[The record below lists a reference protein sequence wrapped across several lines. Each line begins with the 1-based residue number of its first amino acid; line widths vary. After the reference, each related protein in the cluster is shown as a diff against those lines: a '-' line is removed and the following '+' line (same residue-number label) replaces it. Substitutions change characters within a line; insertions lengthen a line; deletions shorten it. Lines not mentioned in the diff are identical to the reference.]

1 MQLIGRIVVVITL
14 GGLISGH
21 TIVSAQQD
29 TAQQDTAQ
37 QALPATDD
45 NASPASNQSEE
56 SFEEVFAEWLAL
68 LKELRDLKERFG
80 IVEDVELPEIR
91 REYQEKLEIGRSYLP
106 RLRDA
111 GLRAYVA
118 NPPDADTE
126 LRRFLIMMAVD
137 NVNTDQYESGLK
149 IAKTMLDHGSKEKVL
164 YDIGGTAA
172 FGANQFQL
180 ADQYLA
186 EARSLE
192 LLKLGEPYFPA
203 VAVAQEN
210 WEQEQQ
216 IRTAEAA
223 ADDLPRV
230 RLETSKGDIVLE
242 LFENE
247 APDTV
252 GNFISL
258 VEKGFYNELVFHR
271 VLQGFMA
278 QAGCPEGDG
287 TGGPGYTIFCESS
300 KPGFRR
306 HFAGSLSMAKTE
318 APHTG
323 GSQFF
328 LSFVPT
334 PHLDGQHTVFGRV
347 IEGMD
352 VLAELQKR
360 DPSDSAQ
367 LAIAPDKIIK
377 AEVVRKRPESQYL
390 PNKSSE
396 VQSR

>member
-14 GGLISGH
+14 GGLISAH
-21 TIVSAQQD
+21 AIVS
-29 TAQQDTAQ
+29 AQQDTAQ

-45 NASPASNQSEE
+45 NASPASNQSEA
-56 SFEEVFAEWLAL
+56 SFEQVFAEWLAL

-91 REYQEKLEIGRSYLP
+91 KEYEEKLEIGRSYLP

-111 GLRAYVA
+111 GLRSYVA
-118 NPPDADTE
+118 NPPDSDTQ

-180 ADQYLA
+180 ADQYLD
-186 EARSLE
+186 EAHSLGII
-192 LLKLGEPYFPA
+192 KLGEPYFSA
-203 VAVAQEN
+203 VAVAQKN

-216 IRTAEAA
+216 IRTTEAA

-230 RLETSKGDIVLE
+230 RLETSRGDIVLE

-300 KPGFRR
+300 KSGFRR

-377 AEVVRKRPESQYL
+377 AEVVRKRSESQYM